1 MTFERAESKLV
12 DKTSESTEVLSRIPP
27 KEITPAIPAREYH
40 PSASPEELSI
50 ALVESRR
57 LAPNPIAQ
65 RNFVNRIQRTYGNQ
79 FTQAVI
85 TQLIQQEVGLAESD
99 AEKEPVKIIS
109 ATQLKREESKKKAQL
124 ITTAIPVVKEEEA
137 IAPATIEKA
146 QKEAV
151 GKETVAKERQ
161 VVTASAPTQP
171 MMAAPGETR
180 EERAETEVVEAP
192 VAQAA
197 TPADKGAVVTSET
210 KTVGEKVKTA
220 AGPAAAETELIM
232 PEPPSELSDKEKSRV
247 RRSQRRAGVAA
258 KVTRKLPPADK
269 NVSDARGAVKEP
281 DPETVARAEAGLI
294 KALGKKPEPSPKIKA
309 LCMRI
314 RIVILL
320 KRPPDEDSLVKAKP
334 EEMAEDAG
342 GQLNKNIEKDTKRVA
357 GSYKD
362 INTKPKGKA
371 QLKPRE
377 VEDPPEKIKTPNIA
391 ASKAAPDPT
400 PAENFSLKDDVAANK
415 QRIDDAGMNTE
426 PAKLV
431 QTGPIANARA
441 AQGDLEKTAKT
452 DPNAVFKK
460 LDENH
465 KKTSYDMAALQHQAL
480 QALAKSRSSTIKD
493 TATHQKGMVQ
503 TEEMTRETISRLAQ
517 GIYTNAQTLV
527 NNQLKGLIRTAMSK
541 YKSGVAKLSTQFKFH
556 LKKVANWIKQRHA
569 GAVGTFVSIVDTM
582 LGLPDCVSDEYSSAE
597 KKFGDGIC
605 QLITQISMDVNLVI
619 AACEKIIKDADTQIS
634 TLFTNL
640 PKGLEEWGKGEQATF
655 KGKLNKLQKRVT
667 NTRSNFT
674 RKLATQ
680 AAQAVQDARQQIH
693 QLRKKARGL
702 VGKIVDAVKRFI
714 EDPIKAIIE
723 GLLWALSIPASAFW
737 AVVNKIKAAIPKIAK
752 EPKRFCS
759 NLFGAIGK
767 GFGMF
772 FDHFPTHLFSG
783 FIRWLFRCLP
793 SVGVMIP
800 TEFSLKAVIT
810 FFLQVMGITWARI
823 RITLAKHIGE
833 ENVAH
838 IEKAY
843 ELLATLI
850 KKGPSG
856 IYEMIEDKIN
866 PQSILNQI
874 IQFGVNFI
882 VESVIKNVAKRV
894 LLLFNPVGAILQIIE
909 AIYKV
914 LKWIFVNAA
923 RIFSLIQTIVNGI
936 TNIIAGNITGMALAI
951 EKALAGIIPIVI
963 DFLASFFGFGDLP
976 NKIAKKI
983 EGFQSWIMG
992 YIDRAIGWL
1001 AKKAKSLLAKL
1012 GFKKKEQKA
1021 ETPKGAF
1028 DGQVGKVV
1036 TWKVAGESHRM
1047 WIVKKGKNCTVM
1059 MASEVKSLPEQLKEF
1074 GDLAKNK
1081 KKSKKQAIIGLIGQA
1096 NAAHTDLDKK
1106 ADSLAQKLA
1115 NPNTSQAVIKKE
1127 DDAVEKAEESLSKL
1141 LWKIRDDLGLTKS
1154 NWGTKEKPIQV
1165 DWPKRASIKYPII
1178 YLGPR
1183 SKKIIS
1189 QNILRANVGKKYK
1202 GAIVEKYVPHGKR
1215 KLPFGKKEMGITTHW
1230 QIATGKMI
1238 KLKPSETKTP
1248 GGGKV
1253 KDPLKKLGFEF
1264 GSKMNAD
1271 HVTELQIGGSAAD
1284 KVDNLWPLDAG
1295 ENQASG
1301 RNLANMVF
1309 NLKGEPKSIQ
1319 MKELKSR
1326 VKNQGDE
1333 IWFIIKS
1340 TK

>member
-281 DPETVARAEAGLI
+281 EPETVARAEAGLI

-314 RIVILL
+314 RMGIWL

-334 EEMAEDAG
+334 EEMAKDAG

-400 PAENFSLKDDVAANK
+400 PAENLSLKDDVAANK

-503 TEEMTRETISRLAQ
+503 TEEMTRESISRLAQ

-569 GAVGTFVSIVDTM
+569 GALGTLVSIGDAIF
-582 LGLPDCVSDEYSSAE
+582 GLPDWVTDEYSSAE

-793 SVGVMIP
+793 SVGVTIP

-882 VESVIKNVAKRV
+882 VESLIKNVAKRV

-992 YIDRAIGWL
+992 YIDRAIVWIVT
-1001 AKKAKSLLAKL
+1001 KAKSLFGK
-1012 GFKKKEQKA
+1012 GKA
-1021 ETPKGAF
+1021 A
-1028 DGQVGKVV
+1028 VGKVLAW
-1036 TWKVAGESHRM
+1036 WKQRKKFEAGGKSHEIYIKGTEAYPKVM
-1047 WIVKKGKNCTVM
+1047 ISSSPGVPWTTYLSNLTLTAAQKDDHKKAV
-1059 MASEVKSLPEQLKEF
+1059 
-1074 GDLAKNK
+1074 DLAKKVEAPKPRNK
-1081 KKSKKQAIIGLIGQA
+1081 SQEDHAKDKVKWFNDLAAKLKKLTGSTKKPA
-1096 NAAHTDLDKK
+1096 
-1106 ADSLAQKLA
+1106 S
-1115 NPNTSQAVIKKE
+1115 VIKYG
-1127 DDAVEKAEESLSKL
+1127 
-1141 LWKIRDDLGLTKS
+1141 GLTA
-1154 NWGTKEKPIQV
+1154 
-1165 DWPKRASIKYPII
+1165 D
-1178 YLGPR
+1178 
-1183 SKKIIS
+1183 
-1189 QNILRANVGKKYK
+1189 
-1202 GAIVEKYVPHGKR
+1202 
-1215 KLPFGKKEMGITTHW
+1215 
-1230 QIATGKMI
+1230 
-1238 KLKPSETKTP
+1238 
-1248 GGGKV
+1248 GGGKEAVASILSQDHPVGTVPADKPPIWKNLGSLISNSPYYIRGHLLNENLGGPGRSYNLTPITSKANSDHKIEVENPV
-1253 KDPLKKLGFEF
+1253 KDWVNVKQNVASYSVKAIYPASVPRKSTRHVALEKASKQHTLSKKEKKELITEQEKFAERKLVKKLKCRAYDLEYDSS
-1264 GSKMNAD
+1264 SKKWKQSKTKRLNINK
-1271 HVTELQIGGSAAD
+1271 QIPN
-1284 KVDNLWPLDAG
+1284 K
-1295 ENQASG
+1295 
-1301 RNLANMVF
+1301 
-1309 NLKGEPKSIQ
+1309 
-1319 MKELKSR
+1319 
-1326 VKNQGDE
+1326 
-1333 IWFIIKS
+1333 
-1340 TK
+1340 